1 LRKTIAL
8 AIAGVLTLALA
19 ATAIASSQFTYSFT
33 TKLTQKH
40 PAKSTGFKTDI
51 ETSDPG
57 STLPNHQPVGASK
70 IVVTFPKGTKFNTKA
85 LPQCPSTSFSQADT
99 QCARSKVGSGSSIV
113 TTNSTSPGLDIVSSQ
128 LTAFNIKGGIL
139 FLVKSTGALPLTL
152 PLKATLSGN
161 KLTTDV
167 ASQVPD
173 IAGIHSVITSFKL
186 NITPKKKGKKIYA
199 TTPKTCPAGGWVVK
213 AAVTFTDGTSNVYPS
228 PASKCS
234 KH

>member
-8 AIAGVLTLALA
+8 AIAGALTLALA

-33 TKLTQKH
+33 TSLTQKH
-40 PAKSTGFKTDI
+40 PKSSTGFKTDI

-70 IVVTFPKGTKFNTKA
+70 IVVTFPKGTKFDTKA
-85 LPQCPSTSFSQADT
+85 LPQCPSASFSQADT
-99 QCARSKVGSGSSIV
+99 VSGSSIV
-113 TTNSTSPGLDIVSSQ
+113 TTNSTSPGLDIVSTQ

-139 FLVKSTGALPLTL
+139 FLVKATGALPLTL

-161 KLTTDV
+161 KLTTNV

-186 NITPKKKGKKIYA
+186 NIKAKKKGKKIYA

-213 AAVTFTDGTSNVYPS
+213 AAVTFTDGTSHVYPS
-228 PASKCS
+228 AASQCS